1 MRKLYNRLFN
11 VIAPL
16 KMGIA
21 VIQMPNQEKQLH
33 MPCFKLH
40 NPRRI
45 LVTELTKLG
54 GGVISLEQG
63 QFDVQLGK
71 PVEFIELIEIANKL
85 QLVGA
90 YAGSDFSLPILQVEQ
105 NLTSLRVMTVTG
117 VEAELAVPVKQT
129 AKRAADATV
138 DPLDQSIRDITNPQ
152 QPPRKRV
159 RKKMPN
165 QRAGGQSESNTSD
178 AVAEELGPQED
189 EDEDEDDS
197 ADNNIAEE
205 DDKALKAS
213 SSQAAGGASSSTKR
227 SSFFHTEGD
236 LGVLRYD
243 LDFKRKSKCFFCSQ
257 PIGTGERIRG
267 VYAYHA
273 RRPHAYLHMKC
284 MSNLEAKFVPTAI
297 SKLEEIT
304 GSLESPMREVVNATL
319 AFLLSKS

>member
-1 MRKLYNRLFN
+1 MAKLVLGES
-11 VIAPL
+11 VVKPPEH
-16 KMGIA
+16 GEA
-21 VIQMPNQEKQLH
+21 VH

-105 NLTSLRVMTVTG
+105 NLTSLRVMTGTG

-129 AKRAADATV
+129 AKRAADATA
-138 DPLDQSIRDITNPQ
+138 DPLDQSIRDITHPK
-152 QPPRKRV
+152 QPPI
-159 RKKMPN
+159 
-165 QRAGGQSESNTSD
+165 NTSD

-205 DDKALKAS
+205 DVKALKAS
-213 SSQAAGGASSSTKR
+213 SSQAAGGASSSTGRPWR
-227 SSFFHTEGD
+227 S
-236 LGVLRYD
+236 
-243 LDFKRKSKCFFCSQ
+243 
-257 PIGTGERIRG
+257 
-267 VYAYHA
+267 
-273 RRPHAYLHMKC
+273 
-284 MSNLEAKFVPTAI
+284 
-297 SKLEEIT
+297 EI
-304 GSLESPMREVVNATL
+304 
-319 AFLLSKS
+319 

>member
-16 KMGIA
+16 KFGIT

-40 NPRRI
+40 NPRHI

-54 GGVISLEQG
+54 GGDISLEHG
-63 QFDVQLGK
+63 HFDVQLGK

-90 YAGSDFSLPILQVEQ
+90 YAGSDFSLAILQVEQ

-138 DPLDQSIRDITNPQ
+138 DPLDQSIRDITHPR

-159 RKKMPN
+159 RKKKPN

-205 DDKALKAS
+205 DDKALK
-213 SSQAAGGASSSTKR
+213 ASSSTKR

-284 MSNLEAKFVPTAI
+284 MSNLEANFVPTAS

-304 GSLESPMREVVNATL
+304 GSLELPMREVATATL
-319 AFLLSKS
+319 ASLRAKS

>member
-1 MRKLYNRLFN
+1 
-11 VIAPL
+11 
-16 KMGIA
+16 
-21 VIQMPNQEKQLH
+21 

-152 QPPRKRV
+152 QPPASECARRCPINGQVARV
-159 RKKMPN
+159 NRTHQMLLL
-165 QRAGGQSESNTSD
+165 RSS
-178 AVAEELGPQED
+178 
-189 EDEDEDDS
+189 
-197 ADNNIAEE
+197 
-205 DDKALKAS
+205 ALKRTKMRTRTTVRTTTLPKRT
-213 SSQAAGGASSSTKR
+213 TKR
-227 SSFFHTEGD
+227 
-236 LGVLRYD
+236 
-243 LDFKRKSKCFFCSQ
+243 
-257 PIGTGERIRG
+257 
-267 VYAYHA
+267 
-273 RRPHAYLHMKC
+273 
-284 MSNLEAKFVPTAI
+284 
-297 SKLEEIT
+297 
-304 GSLESPMREVVNATL
+304 
-319 AFLLSKS
+319 